1 MGCLRVIQIILLIMF
16 LAVSIP
22 PLPVIHEAGGT
33 YRTPITI
40 TEQSGTDLYNYSIK
54 IILNSTNFDGWNNIL
69 YENGSDVYFLDNSG
83 NPLYY
88 WIESFNK
95 TEQQA
100 TIWVRVPSIPA
111 SSSITIYMYYG
122 GTNDYP
128 DYNDPAQVFPFYD
141 DFNGDSLD
149 TSKWKINYPDDGSV
163 SVSNSEL
170 SIISKDTQTSPTV
183 QSLQSFSGNI
193 IVEFKGRV
201 EGDQYDWLL
210 IGLFVSDGSKV
221 INDNP
226 SSGSW
231 YAIAI
236 ASNYYSTDY
245 VIYKCINDEHS
256 ELSDKDIGDF
266 DKSIYHVY
274 GIAWYNGV
282 IYPYIE
288 YTKYTSVSDS
298 DLSSGY
304 IAIGSKD
311 NEGYKYVDWIR
322 VREYVD
328 PEPSVS
334 IGSSEALGGVSI
346 EGVSPSSVYAG
357 TGDTVSFEVML
368 NNTYSYDVDVTV
380 KLIDHDS
387 IVRDEVNATVPANN
401 TYNVSLSTV
410 LTENDIGDHT
420 WTISVYNA
428 SDNSLLDSCSI
439 SVSVFNRTIE
449 ITAVD
454 PSSISGEPNDTVT
467 VNVTVKSTLL
477 WTVTVNI
484 SLIDHNDVV
493 RDYVETAIDPGQVLT
508 VSLSTTLAEEDRG
521 EWVWRV
527 RVYNETTTF
536 SSHSLNASI
545 HYSLSYSFSYTL
557 QPSAS
562 LTQSEIETNGYTY
575 SLQPLS
581 SLNVSEV
588 DTYTPYPM
596 IWGTKYC
603 LDLYTNNTGDWSLE
617 YHECGAYVYV
627 LYINIYYI
635 IESPYPDL
643 VYNYIS
649 IRDNDTDQ
657 IVTYMYIPHGNTSR
671 TVFSDK
677 YYTLEIPLNG
687 TTPHGYKYEL
697 VKYVVDGVENPDI
710 IYVDNDKTID
720 IYFRIYEEETGGN
733 DGGNGGDGGSGD
745 GEDSTP
751 PQESFSPPPP
761 VSFGEVDVSG
771 VLPPVFSVGSP
782 SLYSPH
788 GILVLAFFI
797 GLFIVYSRELSW
809 GQALVL
815 ASGLSMIISVIL
827 VGITLVPLFM
837 VLFIVGIGMWKILGK

>member
-1 MGCLRVIQIILLIMF
+1 MLWRWFIRVIIVLSLV
-16 LAVSIP
+16 LAVIP
-22 PLPVIHEAGGT
+22 VPVVYETGN

-40 TEQSGTDLYNYSIK
+40 TEQSGNDLTDYQVK
-54 IILNSTNFDGWNNIL
+54 IVLDSTWDGWNNL
-69 YENGSDVYFLDNSG
+69 ATTNGSDIYFLDSSN

-88 WIESFNK
+88 WIEEFDYSNQ
-95 TEQQA
+95 EA
-100 TIWVRVPSIPA
+100 TIWVKVPSIPA
-111 SSSITIYMYYG
+111 SSSVTIYMYYG
-122 GTNDYP
+122 EDNPYSS
-128 DYNDPAQVFPFYD
+128 YNDPSKVFLFYD
-141 DFNGDSLD
+141 DFETWSGWIRFDNDNDDLGNVVQD
-149 TSKWKINYPDDGSV
+149 TARVYEGQYSAHKIEDNDPDGAYKSIGITIGRNIALEFWINRNSNYAGGAWDQILIVNDDGKGYNWAFDHSGDTITARRRDGYSSV
-163 SVSNSEL
+163 TDIASTSTTDYMDKWVFAQLIILSDGRIIARRYVDGEL
-170 SIISKDTQTSPTV
+170 S
-183 QSLQSFSGNI
+183 G
-193 IVEFKGRV
+193 E
-201 EGDQYDWLL
+201 
-210 IGLFVSDGSKV
+210 
-221 INDNP
+221 
-226 SSGSW
+226 
-231 YAIAI
+231 
-236 ASNYYSTDY
+236 
-245 VIYKCINDEHS
+245 
-256 ELSDKDIGDF
+256 
-266 DKSIYHVY
+266 
-274 GIAWYNGV
+274 
-282 IYPYIE
+282 
-288 YTKYTSVSDS
+288 
-298 DLSSGY
+298 
-304 IAIGSKD
+304 AIGTDSTYSSFTRVHIGG
-311 NEGYKYVDWIR
+311 GYDYWIDQIKIR
-322 VREYVD
+322 KYVD

-334 IGSSEALGGVSI
+334 IGSSEAVGGGGVYI
-346 EGVSPSSVYAG
+346 KRVSPSSIYAG
-357 TGDTVSFEVML
+357 TGDSISINVTL

-387 IVRDEVNATVPANN
+387 IVRDEVNVTVPANS
-401 TYNVSLSTV
+401 TYNVSLLTV

-493 RDYVETAIDPGQVLT
+493 RDYVETAIDPDQVLT

-545 HYSLSYSFSYTL
+545 HYNLSYTFSYTL
-557 QPSAS
+557 DFSLAYNVSEVIAS
-562 LTQSEIETNGYTY
+562 RFNYT
-575 SLQPLS
+575 LQPLS

-588 DTYTPYPM
+588 ETYTPYPM

-635 IESPYPDL
+635 IESSYPDL
-643 VYNYIS
+643 VYDYIS

-710 IYVDNDKTID
+710 IYVDSDKTID

-733 DGGNGGDGGSGD
+733 GGENGGDGGGGD
-745 GEDSTP
+745 GGDSTP
-751 PQESFSPPPP
+751 PQETFSPPPP